1 MPDAEIFPGSDTT
14 CHLVEKFLSYIF
26 LLIELD
32 KGFWENP

>member
-1 MPDAEIFPGSDTT
+1 MPDAKIIRASDTT

-26 LLIELD
+26 LLIELV